1 MGSCAATC
9 FTWDSFSVLL
19 HFARWLSRHFRQI
32 GRCVFGFPVFLR
44 LFAGWSSS
52 SHCNDGVCL
61 HYPHRW
67 CSLELVWLRT
77 PTFCFIRAAFKKGCW
92 NRSNRHSP
100 SLTFQRHGR
109 LPGLRRWMCSG
120 KTSCTLFTTI

>member
-52 SHCNDGVCL
+52 SHCNDGVC
-61 HYPHRW
+61 PHFRDR
-67 CSLELVWLRT
+67 CFSLELRCLPTR
-77 PTFCFIRAAFKKGCW
+77 TFCFIRTRFKKQCW
-92 NRSNRHSP
+92 NHSRRNFR
-100 SLTFQRHGR
+100 SLTFQRYGR
-109 LPGLRRWMCSG
+109 LPALRPSMSSG
-120 KTSCTLFTTI
+120 KISCTL